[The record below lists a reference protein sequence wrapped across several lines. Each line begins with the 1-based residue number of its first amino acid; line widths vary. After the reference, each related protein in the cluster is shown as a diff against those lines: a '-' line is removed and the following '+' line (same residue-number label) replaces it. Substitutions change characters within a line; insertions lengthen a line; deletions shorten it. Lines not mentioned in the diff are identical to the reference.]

1 MTTADV
7 IPRLIRVLQRSP
19 PEHARASATS
29 LLRLLTQAP
38 QQLAPTLL
46 HAPTALAGPSST
58 LLAPPVAAAQHTRR
72 NSSKCDPLLGQASS
86 TVLGSSVGGGAHA
99 QGASP
104 QQLQSRGGPRSG
116 LRSPGSTS
124 PGSTSPRHSCSRP
137 GSTRQSME
145 KTESFDV
152 IAREMKFRG
161 G

>member
-1 MTTADV
+1 MTADV
-7 IPRLIRVLQRSP
+7 IPQLIRVLQRFP

-46 HAPTALAGPSST
+46 HAPTALAGPSPT
-58 LLAPPVAAAQHTRR
+58 LLAPPVAAAQHTRS
-72 NSSKCDPLLGQASS
+72 NSSGCDPWPGQTGS
-86 TVLGSSVGGGAHA
+86 TVLESFVSEGAHA
-99 QGASP
+99 QRASHK
-104 QQLQSRGGPRSG
+104 QLQTRGCPQSGPRSPK
-116 LRSPGSTS
+116 SS
-124 PGSTSPRHSCSRP
+124 SPRQSCSRP

-145 KTESFDV
+145 QTESFDV